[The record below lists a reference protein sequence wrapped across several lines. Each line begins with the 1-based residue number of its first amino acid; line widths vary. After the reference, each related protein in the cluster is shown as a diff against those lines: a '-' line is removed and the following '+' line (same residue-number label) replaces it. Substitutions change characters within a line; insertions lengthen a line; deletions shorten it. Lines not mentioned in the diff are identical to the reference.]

1 MEFSSRRSSL
11 ASKSDSMCTDCWFCD
26 QRRAELNDVSGNSL
40 VKAASCDE
48 MFKNRLSISN
58 EAEQEERRM
67 SDLSD
72 WASSVTSVADLQLNN
87 LAIEQDT
94 YNLKRECE
102 EKDAAIKE
110 LSSLFVQ
117 KMLSLLKIEEL
128 EEVIR
133 RKCTIITKL
142 KKDLIVLEQKVVNLT
157 RAKRRSFSGPSLDK
171 KQLPTMSDNLLYD
184 MDSPLSSDSDCTSE
198 KKQNTSCTVET
209 RVVVKASTNTPL
221 QNSSSSSEKLS
232 KINQKLSL
240 AKAPSPS
247 TMLSLQVPKSRP
259 VSPLK
264 EKSLNQTYHS
274 VASPMPNKVSA
285 GVGSKTNR
293 RRTHSGSKDAV
304 ASQKRWM

>member
-1 MEFSSRRSSL
+1 
-11 ASKSDSMCTDCWFCD
+11 MCTDCWFCD

-72 WASSVTSVADLQLNN
+72 WASRCCYKGAFFFIRSKDVVTS
-87 LAIEQDT
+87 
-94 YNLKRECE
+94 KR
-102 EKDAAIKE
+102 
-110 LSSLFVQ
+110 
-117 KMLSLLKIEEL
+117 IEEL

>member
-1 MEFSSRRSSL
+1 AAETEAAFKPAHLVSFSPTPSSTLNNRRLSSQFSKPSSPIRAGSTKKKTLAWVSLQGRLVGADEATSAQAIGGGLSREEADDILMSMQQKLDDLCEQMNSMKDQPQAIVDSSASKIMEFSSRRSSL

-102 EKDAAIKE
+102 EKDAAIKDF
-110 LSSLFVQ
+110 SSFIRS
-117 KMLSLLKIEEL
+117 KMLSLLNPIAFY
-128 EEVIR
+128 
-133 RKCTIITKL
+133 
-142 KKDLIVLEQKVVNLT
+142 N
-157 RAKRRSFSGPSLDK
+157 AF
-171 KQLPTMSDNLLYD
+171 
-184 MDSPLSSDSDCTSE
+184 TS
-198 KKQNTSCTVET
+198 
-209 RVVVKASTNTPL
+209 
-221 QNSSSSSEKLS
+221 
-232 KINQKLSL
+232 
-240 AKAPSPS
+240 
-247 TMLSLQVPKSRP
+247 VPKSRP

-293 RRTHSGSKDAV
+293 RRTHSGSKM
-304 ASQKRWM
+304 Q